1 MMNGAHTQYNL
12 KRICFN
18 REARSLFVNGKYHC
32 TEVDQFKES
41 VLVAQGI
48 TIMEVTRKSQRE
60 AMGRIGGGAA

>member
-41 VLVAQGI
+41 VLGKRSLAPTVDLA
-48 TIMEVTRKSQRE
+48 
-60 AMGRIGGGAA
+60 